1 MFCKRSVLSYSPE
14 CERSSHG
21 ELKDVVMAEYSSIP
35 ESGPVSY
42 SPKESVNPQRQQ
54 AESALRGIA
63 GVEGVG
69 EGRDDVGA
77 PTWIAYVRD
86 HSVVSRLPTQVAERV
101 VVPHVTGEITAR
113 DA

>member
-1 MFCKRSVLSYSPE
+1 MV
-14 CERSSHG
+14 
-21 ELKDVVMAEYSSIP
+21 DYSSMP

-69 EGRDDVGA
+69 EGRDDAGS

-86 HSVVSRLPTQVAERV
+86 RSVASLLPSQVADRGV
-101 VVPHVTGEITAR
+101 VAHVTGEITAR